1 MAYKIFF
8 DINVILDYTLQRN
21 NFDDMK
27 IIIDN
32 MERGYQRGYITSA
45 TIHTLSYFLSK
56 EYGQQKVKIILLD
69 LLSFITVIDAPQDV
83 INNALH
89 ANFNDIEDALQVYTA
104 LYYRMNF
111 FLTSDKKL
119 IKESSEVLPIMT
131 AKDFVKEFIQ

>member
-32 MERGYQRGYITSA
+32 IERGYHRGYITST

-83 INNALH
+83 INNELH

-104 LYYRMNF
+104 LHYRMNF

-119 IKESSEVLPIMT
+119 IKESSEVLPILN
-131 AKDFVKEFIQ
+131 AKDFVKEFN

>member
-27 IIIDN
+27 IIIES
-32 MERGYQRGYITSA
+32 MEQGYQKGFITSA

-56 EYGQQKVKIILLD
+56 EYGQQNVKAILLD
-69 LLSFITVIDAPQDV
+69 LLSFISVIDPPEEV
-83 INNALH
+83 IKNALYAH
-89 ANFNDIEDALQVYTA
+89 FNDIEDALQVYTA
-104 LYYRMNF
+104 LHYKMNF

-119 IKESSEVLPIMT
+119 MKESSEVLPIIT
-131 AKDFVKEFIQ
+131 AKDFVKAFSL

>member
-1 MAYKIFF
+1 MSYKIFF

-32 MERGYQRGYITSA
+32 IERGYHRGYITSA

-104 LYYRMNF
+104 LHYRMNF

-119 IKESSEVLPIMT
+119 IKESSEVLPIMN
-131 AKDFVKEFIQ
+131 AKDFVKEFN